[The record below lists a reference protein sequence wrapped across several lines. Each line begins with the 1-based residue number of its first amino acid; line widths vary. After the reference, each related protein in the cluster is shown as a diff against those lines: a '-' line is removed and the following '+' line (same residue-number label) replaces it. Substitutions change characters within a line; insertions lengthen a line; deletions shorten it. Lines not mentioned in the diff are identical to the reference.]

1 MLGFKTSIGLTFLLL
16 TLHFNNSYQWDRKRC
31 FVDCRFAQTDVSQP
45 NLKNLESSI
54 KCNKEF
60 LQRGRDLNGFQRT
73 CQNVQRTESTFSN
86 HNRYIMASI
95 PTPIQYTIE
104 RTILDPQ
111 PLQDGWDRAVKI
123 ARKCTQISTGLAGLV
138 GTWLGV
144 GQSPRSSFK
153 HIGWLKARRVSDVT
167 DDFTV
172 WSLSALKCTLCFCV
186 NPFFSCDSK
195 CC

>member
-1 MLGFKTSIGLTFLLL
+1 MLGFKTTWSKGLTLLLL
-16 TLHFNNSYQWDRKRC
+16 TLYFNKSYQWDRKHV
-31 FVDCRFAQTDVSQP
+31 FADCRFAQTEASDL
-45 NLKNLESSI
+45 NFKNFESSLKRKI
-54 KCNKEF
+54 LENEIF
-60 LQRGRDLNGFQRT
+60 QRGRNQIRFQQKR
-73 CQNVQRTESTFSN
+73 CQNLRQRAETATFPSQ
-86 HNRYIMASI
+86 NRHIMASI

-104 RTILDPQ
+104 RTILDPR

-123 ARKCTQISTGLAGLV
+123 AGKCSQISTGLVGLV

-172 WSLSALKCTLCFCV
+172 RRFIALKCLHIALV
-186 NPFFSCDSK
+186 
-195 CC
+195 

>member
-1 MLGFKTSIGLTFLLL
+1 MICLNTWSIGLTLLLL
-16 TLHFNNSYQWDRKRC
+16 TLQFNNSYQWDRKHV
-31 FVDCRFAQTDVSQP
+31 FADCRFAQPDASQ
-45 NLKNLESSI
+45 LSVKNPESSL
-54 KCNKEF
+54 KCRIVDNEV
-60 LQRGRDLNGFQRT
+60 LQRGRNQIGYQRNT
-73 CQNVQRTESTFSN
+73 QNLPQAESAATATFPK

-111 PLQDGWDRAVKI
+111 PLQDGWDRAVQI
-123 ARKCTQISTGLAGLV
+123 ARKCTQISTGLVGLV

-153 HIGWLKARRVSDVT
+153 QIGWLKARRVSDVT

-172 WSLSALKCTLCFCV
+172 RRFKALLCTLIASV
-186 NPFFSCDSK
+186 
-195 CC
+195 